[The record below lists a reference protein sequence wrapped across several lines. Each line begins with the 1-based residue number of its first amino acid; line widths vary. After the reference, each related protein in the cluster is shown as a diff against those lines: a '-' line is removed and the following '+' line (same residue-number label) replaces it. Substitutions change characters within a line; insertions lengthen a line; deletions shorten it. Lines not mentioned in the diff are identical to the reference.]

1 MNKQKRE
8 PLSFAAAVPRVI
20 EVLSQNGHRH
30 ALIGGLAVGV
40 WVEPRA
46 TKDIDFVVSARIAD
60 VDDLCEAMRE
70 AGFDIRTEEVHRLK
84 QSHMTRLWA
93 TDSNGEPFMIDLLLD
108 EHPFYDSLLDRSR
121 PQRFADH
128 EVRVASPEDLLLLKV
143 LAGRPQDI
151 VDAARLV
158 ETCGAG
164 LDRAYLEQ
172 WAQELGIESELHR
185 ALG

>member
-40 WVEPRA
+40 
-46 TKDIDFVVSARIAD
+46 F
-60 VDDLCEAMRE
+60 
-70 AGFDIRTEEVHRLK
+70 
-84 QSHMTRLWA
+84 
-93 TDSNGEPFMIDLLLD
+93 
-108 EHPFYDSLLDRSR
+108 
-121 PQRFADH
+121 
-128 EVRVASPEDLLLLKV
+128 

-172 WAQELGIESELHR
+172 WAQELGIEPELHR
-185 ALG
+185 ALE